1 MKDLIDKTKA
11 IARMAGQTEYAQ
23 ARLAKRFSRLNFLI
37 AWIIIGMTASV
48 GISHFAPYGY
58 TDPAIAAFVA
68 LGAAA
73 LGIILRVSGITA
85 RTTGHR
91 VAETQYSRVRRDAD
105 MLILKMRGGDLSRA
119 ETLSTVENLN
129 TTLCDLIARTTPVSN
144 RMLRRAGKKF
154 DKANPEI
161 RHTLPEM
168 EPSDFLRAAAP
179 NTGAGRKQ

>member
-1 MKDLIDKTKA
+1 
-11 IARMAGQTEYAQ
+11 MAGQTEYAQ

-73 LGIILRVSGITA
+73 LGFILRVSGSTS
-85 RTTGHR
+85 RTVSHR
-91 VAETQYSRVRRDAD
+91 VVETQYSRIRRDAD
-105 MLILKMRGGDLSRA
+105 MLLLKMRGGDLSRA
-119 ETLSTVENLN
+119 EALSAVENLN
-129 TTLCDLIARTTPVSN
+129 TTLCDLIARTSPVSN

-154 DKANPEI
+154 DKGNPEI